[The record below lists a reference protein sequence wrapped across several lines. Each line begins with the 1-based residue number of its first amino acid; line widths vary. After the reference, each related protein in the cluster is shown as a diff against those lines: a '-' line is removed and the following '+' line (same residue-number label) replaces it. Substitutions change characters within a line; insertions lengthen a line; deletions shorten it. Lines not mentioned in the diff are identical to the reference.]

1 VPSTKANTKSALAW
15 PIPIPDF
22 NRTAARHGALGSEAC
37 PLERHPS
44 PKEIYLVVEVSETTL
59 KQDQGQKLLAYQDA
73 GIPEYW
79 MVDVAARGSQDTP
92 AQTKPKPT
100 PQETHS
106 KDRIALQA
114 FPDVTIPGG
123 ESLLIASPLAQGH
136 PRFFP
141 TIPFPGKLSRRH
153 NRHYVACF
161 QPMLLGSIVASF
173 SEACYKDSGGD
184 TVNRLKTSRSGPGR
198 THWRPGA

>member
-1 VPSTKANTKSALAW
+1 VP
-15 PIPIPDF
+15 
-22 NRTAARHGALGSEAC
+22 AR
-37 PLERHPS
+37 
-44 PKEIYLVVEVSETTL
+44 ETSLTPRKYTWWL
-59 KQDQGQKLLAYQDA
+59 SCLKPRSKQDEGQKLLAYQDA

-123 ESLLIASPLAQGH
+123 ESLLIAPSLGQGVT
-136 PRFFP
+136 PPFFP
-141 TIPFPGKLSRRH
+141 TIPF
-153 NRHYVACF
+153 
-161 QPMLLGSIVASF
+161 LGMPEQA
-173 SEACYKDSGGD
+173 
-184 TVNRLKTSRSGPGR
+184 T
-198 THWRPGA
+198 